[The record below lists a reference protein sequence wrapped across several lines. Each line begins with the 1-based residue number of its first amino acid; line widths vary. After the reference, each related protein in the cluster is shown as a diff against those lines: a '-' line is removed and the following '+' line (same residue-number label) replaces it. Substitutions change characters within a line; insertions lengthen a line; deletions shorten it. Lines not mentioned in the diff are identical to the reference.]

1 MDSWYI
7 VFSRQL
13 ELPAPSRA
21 KSGPES
27 RFSYPYDERDGVGNP
42 SGRIPKSL
50 PGHQDNV
57 DAIGVTGNPDIRVP
71 KGMKR
76 EDGLRAARALE
87 KEDAGGDAE
96 KDRGRNQEGEQR
108 TPTEKPKTF
117 SVKDTTT
124 NEEAIEGRELRHVP
138 GGTWLNQLRSYIKDS
153 LRLKQGREKAA
164 GEGNRGARGGEEEN
178 GGVQEERREGI

>member
-1 MDSWYI
+1 MNAINAPRQLKQTDLD
-7 VFSRQL
+7 RQL

-27 RFSYPYDERDGVGNP
+27 RFSYPCDEHDGVGNP
-42 SGRIPKSL
+42 SGRIPESL
-50 PGHQDNV
+50 PRHQDNV
-57 DAIGVTGNPDIRVP
+57 DTIGVIGNPDIQVP

-76 EDGLRAARALE
+76 EDGVRAARALE

-96 KDRGRNQEGEQR
+96 KNRGRNQEKEQR

-124 NEEAIEGRELRHVP
+124 NKEAIEGRELRHVP
-138 GGTWLNQLRSYIKDS
+138 GGTWLNQGYMRTYDCTVHSVPDVS
-153 LRLKQGREKAA
+153 S
-164 GEGNRGARGGEEEN
+164 
-178 GGVQEERREGI
+178 